1 MSHPQ
6 AGAVPAAGSAVAP
19 APQQAGGK
27 DFGPGKGAPP
37 PPRSPAPPQG
47 VALSPTQTELPPFP
61 HCRARS
67 RSPRGAAAGPRP
79 CSTPRAAPAPPAPPW
94 TAPARRRRSSGSAVA
109 FRTSCA
115 PLCRTSCAPPSMHYG
130 RRGAA
135 GQGRASFGWYAEFL
149 SGPIR
154 QFVTREAPAMQ
165 KIKEVFRGYRARAR
179 LQRMRQFDATPPRP
193 AAALQIQR
201 VWRGRLGRQAA
212 AFFRDTRDWPE
223 QHAVYFRN
231 LQRIEEAADQQVIKW
246 LLERGLLDMP
256 ALRSKLHTALM
267 FEPLDPPDAAICGAG
282 KGSQDPARREEPPA
296 QREGEPAAGQQLSPE
311 AAAQPAAPLSPRS
324 HTAADQVLDDCSSG
338 GQRELPGGGM
348 PRGEAPATIDDI
360 PSGHYIAHPGAAKRA
375 ALAAESAAQ
384 AAAAAAEAAAKAA
397 QLAAEAAEAAAAAAD
412 FDPRAGPSDCEMQQG
427 PIAQC
432 APASSSSSD
441 GLGDAHG
448 LGVAG
453 VGAAKMGAASSGAV
467 HYRQAAAAAAG
478 STRGSWAEDNNAEK

>member
-47 VALSPTQTELPPFP
+47 VALSPTQGGGGGPPP
-61 HCRARS
+61 VQHAPGSARSAGAPVDRARAAQKIQ
-67 RSPRGAAAGPRP
+67 RVGRG
-79 CSTPRAAPAPPAPPW
+79 
-94 TAPARRRRSSGSAVA
+94 
-109 FRTSCA
+109 F
-115 PLCRTSCAPPSMHYG
+115 
-130 RRGAA
+130 
-135 GQGRASFGWYAEFL
+135 QGRASFGWYAEFL